1 MPCCVIRAYKLGSTT
16 SIYCVIYITI
26 PMTCYGITYVNLV
39 SCVMEEVILINDL
52 FILTCRNAM
61 QLYQMSLGVSEL
73 QWKLF

>member
-1 MPCCVIRAYKLGSTT
+1 MLYKLGSTT
-16 SIYCVIYITI
+16 STYCVIYIAI

-39 SCVMEEVILINDL
+39 SCVMEKVIVINDL